1 MSHTQGVRTLDK
13 QRRKE
18 VLLASEAARESESS
32 SEYGELFVANTIEKH
47 YITLQ
52 GFAPLATPL

>member
-32 SEYGELFVANTIEKH
+32 SEYAELC
-47 YITLQ
+47 
-52 GFAPLATPL
+52 G